1 VVAPLLWIEDGMP
14 ECVDEPGGLGGAFV
28 RDRGTVDK
36 KNSDFTRVGTNF
48 VYNLQGR
55 KESKISGDVNR
66 REFQGSVGSEASEG
80 KSEGG
85 KFRGEKIQRSV

>member
-1 VVAPLLWIEDGMP
+1 VVSTQSTTRYETK
-14 ECVDEPGGLGGAFV
+14 FFFFFFFFY
-28 RDRGTVDK
+28 K

>member
-1 VVAPLLWIEDGMP
+1 
-14 ECVDEPGGLGGAFV
+14 
-28 RDRGTVDK
+28 VDK

-55 KESKISGDVNR
+55 KESKMVRQGPEYLICEFRGRNSEGISGIR
-66 REFQGSVGSEASEG
+66 GIRGKIGG
-80 KSEGG
+80 KSEGR